1 MKYSTRKLPVEN
13 IFGAVT
19 TYQCLPNYWIK
30 RGITNTSVSCNKFGV
45 WSNITRKCIR
55 ESFPQFLKPFYK
67 CTLQKRSNIREY
79 YDVNYSKNIS
89 YCVVIY
95 YSVIKCPFI
104 PIWDD
109 MEVNTTKRTV
119 DTMINISCF
128 TEEDQTKQIIITQ
141 CTSDGDWKPPIRC
154 KGNTTNKLS
163 RLSQSIPVTC
173 MCV

>member
-13 IFGAVT
+13 VFGAVT

-30 RGITNTSVSCNKFGV
+30 RGITNTSVSCNKFGM
-45 WSNITRKCIR
+45 WSNITKTCI
-55 ESFPQFLKPFYK
+55 L
-67 CTLQKRSNIREY
+67 
-79 YDVNYSKNIS
+79 
-89 YCVVIY
+89 
-95 YSVIKCPFI
+95 IKCPFI

-163 RLSQSIPVTC
+163 RLSQSIPVMC